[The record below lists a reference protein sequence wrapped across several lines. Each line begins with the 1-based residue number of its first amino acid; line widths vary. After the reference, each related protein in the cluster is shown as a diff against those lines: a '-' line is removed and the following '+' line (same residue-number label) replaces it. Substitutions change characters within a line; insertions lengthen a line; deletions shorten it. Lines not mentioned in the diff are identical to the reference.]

1 MSHLLKRKNP
11 ADLAAWLKTSDMR
24 DHKQAMENSEFRAQ
38 CMPMFVK
45 PKPDEEGNM
54 PEEPAPL
61 CYVQDLVH
69 DNELF
74 AWAGI
79 TFGKEISYLLQKSIK
94 VLAASTQAQS
104 IRFFGKITALT
115 GDYYIVEATVEGG
128 EGEGDGEN
136 ADPTVEAA
144 GTGVN
149 KYTYFVTM
157 SPFQKWN
164 KLPNLTP
171 SILAT
176 TRKISYLLKGDLEAK
191 IYSNPVFFG

>member
-1 MSHLLKRKNP
+1 LSCGQSLLNYC
-11 ADLAAWLKTSDMR
+11 SDPEIFTIR
-24 DHKQAMENSEFRAQ
+24 HFNS
-38 CMPMFVK
+38 
-45 PKPDEEGNM
+45 N
-54 PEEPAPL
+54 
-61 CYVQDLVH
+61 H

-79 TFGKEISYLLQKSIK
+79 TFGKENSYLLQKSIK

-157 SPFQKWN
+157 NPFQKWN

-176 TRKISYLLKGDLEAK
+176 ARKISYLLKGDLEAK
-191 IYSNPVFFG
+191 IYSNPVFLGKKSTTCALKSQGSPTTRACCPACAGN